1 MSNIIENYGDLG
13 LDYDISFVDV
23 KTLDVPSYDTIY
35 VLASRSAP
43 IDVAM
48 MGIEAVD
55 RSRKYDFLDCDVCA
69 VAEDIRN
76 WFCHP
81 ENDSYDLS
89 DSFWRQ
95 VEDFMYT
102 EKVTEENDAAEWQ
115 REVGAMAAAR
125 TREALR
131 EFMGD
136 Y

>member
-1 MSNIIENYGDLG
+1 MSNIVEDYGDLG
-13 LDYDISFVDV
+13 LDYDISFVDA

-35 VLASRSAP
+35 VLASSSTP

-55 RSRKYDFLDCDVCA
+55 RSRNHNFLDCDVRD

-81 ENDSYDLS
+81 EDNSYDLS
-89 DSFWRQ
+89 DSFWRE
-95 VEDFMYT
+95 VEDFMYS
-102 EKVTEENDAAEWQ
+102 EQVTEENDAAEWQ
-115 REVGAMAAAR
+115 REVSAMAAAR
-125 TREALR
+125 TREAMR

>member
-1 MSNIIENYGDLG
+1 MINIIKNYGDLG

-23 KTLDVPSYDTIY
+23 KTLNIPSYDTIY
-35 VLASRSAP
+35 VLASSSQP

-55 RSRKYDFLDCDVCA
+55 RSRSYDFLDCDVRE
-69 VAEDIRN
+69 VTEDIRN

-81 ENDSYDLS
+81 EDESYDLP
-89 DSFWRQ
+89 DSFWRE

-102 EKVTEENDAAEWQ
+102 EQVTEENHAEEWA
-115 REVGAMAAAR
+115 REASAMAAAR
-125 TREALR
+125 TREAVR
-131 EFMGD
+131 EFMGG